1 MASRPSTF
9 ARIFDFSFSH
19 FVAIRLVRMLYIL
32 AFVVLIFAWGFKIIP
47 FLTSGNLTDAD
58 VFAYS
63 GSAVV
68 LSMFFLFGVRV
79 CLELVVIIFQIAISA
94 SDILDELTPGKKP

>member
-19 FVAIRLVRMLYIL
+19 FVAIRLVRIMYIL
-32 AFVVLIFAWGFKIIP
+32 TFVILIFAWGFRLIP
-47 FLTSGNLTDAD
+47 FLTSGNLADAD
-58 VFAYS
+58 VLAYS

-68 LSMFFLFGVRV
+68 LSLFFLFGVRV
-79 CLELVVIIFQIAISA
+79 CLELVVIVFQIAISA
-94 SDILDELTPGKKP
+94 SDILDEMTPSKRP